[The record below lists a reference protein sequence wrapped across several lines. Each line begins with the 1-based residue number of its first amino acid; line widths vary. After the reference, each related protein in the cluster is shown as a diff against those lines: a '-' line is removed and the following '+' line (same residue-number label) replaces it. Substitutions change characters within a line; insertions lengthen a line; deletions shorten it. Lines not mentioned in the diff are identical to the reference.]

1 MNNKLLRKMVG
12 VIMIACMCI
21 ALPSCGGSDVEY
33 EDGVETVMFTD
44 DYGREVEIKADI
56 ETIVGSG
63 PNTQMILC
71 TLAPEMLVGLNA
83 SPSSEQERFYPE
95 EFIDMPTL
103 GQFYGSKASLNIE
116 NLIKVSPDLILD
128 IGERKEE
135 GEKDMDQI
143 QSDTG
148 IATIYL
154 EATLDNYDE
163 MYEKLGKILGKEEDS
178 AKLAAYCKETSD
190 MADEAATKV
199 KDKKSVYFGVSTT
212 GLNANV
218 AGSVQAG
225 VIDKIGAINAINIE
239 DEVNGMDGGNPVG
252 LEAIYTADPDVVVFG
267 PDSPYDT
274 VAKDS
279 QWSELRAIK
288 EGHYYET
295 PGEPY
300 SWMSSPPSINQ
311 MLGVRWLG
319 KLVYPDEFDNDIF
332 KDTKE
337 YYSLFY
343 HYEMSDK
350 EVEQMLEK
358 SFAK

>member
-1 MNNKLLRKMVG
+1 MRRHLRKLIG
-12 VIMIACMCI
+12 ITLITCMCI

-71 TLAPEMLVGLNA
+71 TLAPDMLVGLNA
-83 SPSSEQERFYPE
+83 SPSSEQEKYYPE
-95 EFIDMPTL
+95 EYIDLPTL

-116 NLIKVSPDLILD
+116 NLIKVSPDLIMD
-128 IGERKEE
+128 IGERKED
-135 GEKDMDQI
+135 GDKDMDQI
-143 QSDTG
+143 QKDTG

-163 MYEKLGKILGKEEDS
+163 MYEKLGQILGREDEA

-190 MADEAATKV
+190 MADKAASAVT
-199 KDKKSVYFGVSTT
+199 DKKTVFFGVSTT

-218 AGSVQAG
+218 KDSVQAA
-225 VIDKIGAINAINIE
+225 VIDKIGAINAIDME

-252 LEAIYTADPDVVVFG
+252 LEAVYDADPDIVVWG

-274 VAKDS
+274 AAEDS

-288 EGHYYET
+288 DGHYYET
-295 PGEPY
+295 PGEPW

-319 KLVYPDEFDNDIF
+319 KIVYPDVFENDIYE
-332 KDTKE
+332 DAKE
-337 YYSLFY
+337 FYALFY
-343 HYEMSDK
+343 HYDLSDK
-350 EVEQMLEK
+350 EVKEMLK
-358 SFAK
+358 RSFAK